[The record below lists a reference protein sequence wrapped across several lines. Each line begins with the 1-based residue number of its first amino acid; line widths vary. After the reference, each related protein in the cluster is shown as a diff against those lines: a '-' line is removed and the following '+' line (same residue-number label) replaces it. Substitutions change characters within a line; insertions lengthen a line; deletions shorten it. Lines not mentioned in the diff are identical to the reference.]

1 MSVDRVIRY
10 AGLLGTGGAAAL
22 VWRSH
27 AELIVA
33 MTLALVVLPA
43 VGDAVRMAWRGS
55 SASVFRAPSRRP
67 IRFPPWTPKARRRQ
81 ARVSAYEP
89 IEALYRKLSMAQASQ
104 YDAVVHLRP
113 IVVRLLETHPE
124 CRAHAPVQRI
134 VNLPNVRDADRRGGG
149 ISLSELSALAS
160 AFGSGSAENQ

>member
-33 MTLALVVLPA
+33 MTLALLVLPA

-55 SASVFRAPSRRP
+55 SASVFRSPSRRP
-67 IRFPPWTPKARRRQ
+67 IRFPPWTPRARRGQ

-124 CRAHAPVQRI
+124 CRAHATVQRI

-160 AFGSGSAENQ
+160 AFGSGRAEKE